1 MSQLAARIWR
11 ACSALGLRAEL
22 GFRLVLPSGH
32 AVVAVARIADLGA
45 PNGMLVVRAYDEIR
59 GHVQELDDAGYGF
72 SVLGEPRP
80 NAEFDLTG
88 FQEVFRDWGWSGQL
102 GAKPAWMR

>member
-1 MSQLAARIWR
+1 MSQLAARVWR

-32 AVVAVARIADLGA
+32 AVVTVARIADLGA
-45 PNGMLVVRAYDEIR
+45 PNGMLLIRAYDEIR
-59 GHVQELDDAGYGF
+59 DHAQELKDAGYGY
-72 SVLGEPRP
+72 SVVDEPWP
-80 NAEFDLTG
+80 DEEFDLTG
-88 FQEVFRDWGWSGQL
+88 FQEMFRDWGWSGRL